1 VRSSCVHIPSAADSL
16 VKELSSR
23 FPASALMDALGVVY
37 PQYWLQPQAEELFE
51 GHFSVLKNHYCF
63 ERHHGDV
70 HSPALLD
77 LSTLNH
83 QCSQFKGAMRANLA
97 TVLEKPITVNP
108 LTKLWRTLS
117 MSVVLRKHFP
127 KWFKAAELAAVQV
140 LGSVKDELTFST
152 VTFSKSRLRN
162 RLSTISQL
170 AWGCTTRS
178 SSLLTLFLLIKST
191 PNGMRIRRGNRTAK
205 DYFLYLSLSTSHLSS
220 CALLL
225 GR

>member
-1 VRSSCVHIPSAADSL
+1 VCTLPRC
-16 VKELSSR
+16 R
-23 FPASALMDALGVVY
+23 FPALALMDALGVVY

-51 GHFSVLKNHYCF
+51 GHFSVLKNHYWF
-63 ERHHGDV
+63 ERHHVDV

-127 KWFKAAELAAVQV
+127 EWFKAAELAAVQV